1 MQDLKK
7 NLRVTLDN
15 FNGKFQAIESK
26 ANELQAD
33 SKYSKE
39 YKVKKEKE
47 LSRELEAVKQEAVKK
62 ISSIFDN
69 EINRL
74 NSINVF
80 NVGDDI
86 KTSNILKM
94 LELSKDSLS
103 AKEIEHLAK
112 HNKDSPIVMRT
123 LKAIAEGRSLRVD
136 IDFQLPD
143 TEKLNQAKNNFLEA
157 ITSNSALKLEL
168 AYEYL
173 NI

>member
-74 NSINVF
+74 NSINIF
-80 NVGDDI
+80 DADDDI

-94 LELSKDSLS
+94 LELSKDSLTE
-103 AKEIEHLAK
+103 KEIQHLAK
-112 HNKDSPIVMRT
+112 HNEDSPIVMRT
-123 LKAIAEGRSLRVD
+123 LKAIAESRSLRVD

-143 TEKLNQAKNNFLEA
+143 TERLNQAKNNFLEA
-157 ITSNSALKLEL
+157 ISSNNGLKLEL

-173 NI
+173 